1 MLVWSV
7 QDIHCFI
14 MAVQLLFFI
23 LFKSLYETK
32 AEALPQPNLMVDR
45 LMITETD
52 SVTLNCSTSP
62 DVSVSRCDFYIAN
75 KKMSAD
81 SSCVETVTGTKL
93 LSMAKIRSP
102 AEVKVKCFY
111 SVKDGAVDITSSDSI
126 STTIT
131 INNLSPPTL
140 TANPLVI
147 TESDSVTLNCQPPSS
162 VPVTECFFHIGG
174 GETPQR
180 FPCLKTMRGTEILS
194 LTKQSSPANFDVTC
208 FYLKVYESPQSNLL
222 NIMIELPPAELRVNP
237 QQITESD
244 SVTLNCGT
252 PSFDSVATCSL
263 YFIKSKIARSIS
275 CVQNMTGREL
285 LMMTHQTSPA
295 EVELTCY
302 YTVKNT
308 GGQHLS
314 PDSHISSVT
323 VHNVEKIDSTTS
335 QRVSTFSVT
344 AGQTFSTTA
353 MKTDSLSSISPGSV
367 KPTVGGTTVPQ
378 TNAENF
384 SQTIPAFPATTVM
397 MIWRFI
403 AVGITSLFL
412 LRLTLYFCKHRTVE
426 QVWMSSLN
434 NREMAGCD
442 EPTLLQ
448 H

>member
-1 MLVWSV
+1 
-7 QDIHCFI
+7 
-14 MAVQLLFFI
+14 
-23 LFKSLYETK
+23 
-32 AEALPQPNLMVDR
+32 
-45 LMITETD
+45 
-52 SVTLNCSTSP
+52 
-62 DVSVSRCDFYIAN
+62 
-75 KKMSAD
+75 MSAD

-93 LSMAKIRSP
+93 LSMAKISSP
-102 AEVKVKCFY
+102 AEVKVKCSY
-111 SVKDGAVDITSSDSI
+111 NVKDGTVYITSSDSI

-140 TANPLVI
+140 TVNPLVI

-162 VPVTECFFHIGG
+162 VPVTECYFQIRGG
-174 GETPQR
+174 KTPQR
-180 FPCLKTMRGTEILS
+180 FPCLKTLRGSEILS

-208 FYLKVYESPQSNLL
+208 FYLKVHESPKSNLL
-222 NIMIELPPAELRVNP
+222 TIMIQLPPAELRVNP

-308 GGQHLS
+308 GGQHQS

-323 VHNVEKIDSTTS
+323 VHNVEEIDTTTS
-335 QRVSTFSVT
+335 QSVSTFSVT
-344 AGQTFSTTA
+344 ADQIFGTTA

-367 KPTVGGTTVPQ
+367 KPTVGGTT
-378 TNAENF
+378 
-384 SQTIPAFPATTVM
+384 
-397 MIWRFI
+397 
-403 AVGITSLFL
+403 
-412 LRLTLYFCKHRTVE
+412 
-426 QVWMSSLN
+426 
-434 NREMAGCD
+434 
-442 EPTLLQ
+442 
-448 H
+448 

>member
-1 MLVWSV
+1 MSRWSI
-7 QDIHCFI
+7 QDITSFI
-14 MAVQLLFFI
+14 MALELLIFI
-23 LFKSLYETK
+23 LFNLCHEAKS
-32 AEALPQPNLMVDR
+32 EALPQPNLMVDR

-62 DVSVSRCDFYIAN
+62 DISVSRCDFYIAN

-180 FPCLKTMRGTEILS
+180 FPCLKTLRGTEILS

-222 NIMIELPPAELRVNP
+222 NIIIELPPAELRVNP

-323 VHNVEKIDSTTS
+323 VHS
-335 QRVSTFSVT
+335 
-344 AGQTFSTTA
+344 
-353 MKTDSLSSISPGSV
+353 
-367 KPTVGGTTVPQ
+367 
-378 TNAENF
+378 
-384 SQTIPAFPATTVM
+384 
-397 MIWRFI
+397 RFLI
-403 AVGITSLFL
+403 LPS
-412 LRLTLYFCKHRTVE
+412 
-426 QVWMSSLN
+426 SSLH
-434 NREMAGCD
+434 D
-442 EPTLLQ
+442 L
-448 H
+448 

>member
-1 MLVWSV
+1 
-7 QDIHCFI
+7 
-14 MAVQLLFFI
+14 MALELLFFI
-23 LFKSLYETK
+23 LFNLCHEAKS
-32 AEALPQPNLMVDR
+32 EALPQPNLMVDR

-180 FPCLKTMRGTEILS
+180 FPCLKTLRGTEILS

-222 NIMIELPPAELRVNP
+222 NIIIELPPAELRVNP
-237 QQITESD
+237 QQIT
-244 SVTLNCGT
+244 
-252 PSFDSVATCSL
+252 
-263 YFIKSKIARSIS
+263 K
-275 CVQNMTGREL
+275 
-285 LMMTHQTSPA
+285 
-295 EVELTCY
+295 
-302 YTVKNT
+302 
-308 GGQHLS
+308 
-314 PDSHISSVT
+314 
-323 VHNVEKIDSTTS
+323 
-335 QRVSTFSVT
+335 
-344 AGQTFSTTA
+344 
-353 MKTDSLSSISPGSV
+353 
-367 KPTVGGTTVPQ
+367 
-378 TNAENF
+378 
-384 SQTIPAFPATTVM
+384 
-397 MIWRFI
+397 
-403 AVGITSLFL
+403 
-412 LRLTLYFCKHRTVE
+412 
-426 QVWMSSLN
+426 
-434 NREMAGCD
+434 
-442 EPTLLQ
+442 
-448 H
+448 